1 MPKLKKAA
9 RGKHRWVAFRV
20 EKILTRVQL
29 KQFLML
35 CLEGYEWR
43 LFDVLEA
50 AEATLAILKI
60 QLGDYQQVLSLI
72 NNSEDMVTLTSSGKI
87 RLARQRLNSFLGND
101 PSNAV

>member
-9 RGKHRWVAFRV
+9 RGKQPL
-20 EKILTRVQL
+20 I
-29 KQFLML
+29 L
-35 CLEGYEWR
+35 CLEGYEWK

-50 AEATLAILKI
+50 GGATLAILKI
-60 QLGDYQQVLSLI
+60 QLEDYQQVLSLI

-87 RLARQRLNSFLGND
+87 RLVRQRLNSFLGND

>member
-35 CLEGYEWR
+35 CLGGYEWR

-50 AEATLAILKI
+50 AGATLAILKI

>member
-29 KQFLML
+29 KQPLIL
-35 CLEGYEWR
+35 YLEGYEWK

-50 AEATLAILKI
+50 GGATLAILKI
-60 QLGDYQQVLSLI
+60 QLEDYQQVLSLI

-87 RLARQRLNSFLGND
+87 RLVRQRLNSFLGND